1 MVNGDFKAFL
11 SLKDFWI
18 DEFTDHTGANV
29 KYFFINSIVN
39 NLYISESKSF

>member
-18 DEFTDHTGANV
+18 DEFTDTLQAKSTGCLKN
-29 KYFFINSIVN
+29 IV
-39 NLYISESKSF
+39 SHFVAK